1 MEKEKGVAV
10 AWQELSH
17 FHRQPSQPGQHWG
30 QGSGVGGGEWSV
42 LGARLPQGLS
52 AREAGRLPAS
62 SGQPKV

>member
-1 MEKEKGVAV
+1 MAKEKGVEV
-10 AWQELSH
+10 VWPELSH

-30 QGSGVGGGEWSV
+30 QGWGGFGERSV

-52 AREAGRLPAS
+52 ARGAGRLPAS